1 MIKSEAAK
9 ELLEKLESVRL
20 NLETKYFLAGMI
32 ESLSEVNLITF
43 EEFVELTNS
52 LQMTDDERRKITY

>member
-9 ELLEKLESVRL
+9 EFLEKLESVRL

-32 ESLSEVNLITF
+32 VSLSEQDSINHD
-43 EEFVELTNS
+43 EFIELMDT

>member
-32 ESLSEVNLITF
+32 ESLSEENLITF